1 MKKLIFTITL
11 FASCFFKTQAQ
22 SVLTT
27 QSFDTAVFPPT
38 GWAIKQPVLAT
49 PVWARRTNG
58 ANGTVVVCATHS
70 GAGLARFTSRAVING
85 YTQNLISK
93 KVDYTNRGT
102 GVASI
107 NFWMYRDTVL
117 QANPDSL
124 TVFINTTDSFNTSA
138 VRLGAVA
145 RNKNLLLPDT
155 QAVVGWYL
163 YSFTVPTT
171 FNTANNYFIFKGTSN
186 TPTVNQGANIFI
198 DDVSYLEYPPICT
211 GTPNVGTVVA
221 PSLLCNGGGN
231 ANLALTTSI
240 ANAGGITYNWQQA
253 ATASGPWTSFSTAG
267 NTASIAA
274 TATTFIQC
282 VANCSYSGLTYTTP
296 VATINVSTDTLPIVT
311 LLAKPQTIC
320 NGSSGAIIAAG
331 SYNYTWAPV
340 AQYVSASGDSIHIAP
355 IANSQY
361 TVTATNAS
369 GCSTVTGINIIVSN
383 GPNTNITAFPNDSI
397 CKGDSI
403 VLNSVQGNTN
413 GLTYAWSNGVTTR
426 RDTLVLNAS
435 ASYTVV
441 VTNAAG
447 CTRADTI
454 NITVMPDVI
463 SGFNYTNAVGAN
475 ALAFTN
481 TSTNA
486 TAYTWYFG
494 NGDSSTMAS
503 PTATYT
509 VSGVYTITQVAKGFC
524 GADSTVK
531 VILVAPE
538 GLGNKTIS
546 TVNVYPNPTS
556 GDIIYCTITTTD
568 KNATAYIY
576 DMTGK
581 LVLTQKVISS
591 TPNQINISAL
601 TKGIYTLKING
612 VATKITKQ

>member
-1 MKKLIFTITL
+1 MKKLLLLITL
-11 FASCFFKTQAQ
+11 FVFTILKTQAQ
-22 SVLTT
+22 SILTT
-27 QSFDTAVFPPT
+27 QSFDTAIFPPA

-49 PVWARRTNG
+49 PVWVRRTNG
-58 ANGTVVVCATHS
+58 SNGTAVVCATHS
-70 GAGLARFTSRAVING
+70 GAGLARFNSRVVING

-102 GVASI
+102 SSATLE
-107 NFWMYRDTVL
+107 FWMYRDTVL
-117 QANPDSL
+117 QANIDSL
-124 TVFINTTDSFNTSA
+124 TVYISTTDSFNTSA
-138 VRLGAVA
+138 VRLGAIA
-145 RNKNLLLPDT
+145 RNKNIMLPDT

-163 YSFTVPTT
+163 YSFTVPTS

-211 GTPNVGTVVA
+211 GTPNIGTVVA

-267 NTASIAA
+267 NTASIALS
-274 TATTFIQC
+274 ATTFIQC
-282 VANCSYSGLTYTTP
+282 VASCSYSGLNYTTP
-296 VATINVSTDTLPIVT
+296 VATVTVSSDTIPVVT
-311 LLAKPQTIC
+311 LLAKPQVIC
-320 NGSSGAIIAAG
+320 NGSNGAILANG
-331 SYNYTWAPV
+331 SYNYTWAPMV
-340 AQYVSASGDSIHIAP
+340 QYTSASGDSINITP
-355 IANSQY
+355 TANTQY

-369 GCSTVTGINIIVSN
+369 GCSTVTGININVSN
-383 GPNTNITAFPNDSI
+383 GPNTSITALPNDSI
-397 CKGDSI
+397 CKGDI
-403 VLNSVQGNTN
+403 VVLNSVQGNTN
-413 GLTYAWSNGVTTR
+413 GLTYAWSDGVTTR

-454 NITVMPDVI
+454 DIAVMPDVV
-463 SGFNYTNAVGAN
+463 SGFNYANVAGAI
-475 ALAFTN
+475 ALTFTN
-481 TSTNA
+481 TAVNA
-486 TAYTWYFG
+486 TSYTWYFG
-494 NGDSSTMAS
+494 NGDTSNSIN

-509 VSGVYTITQVAKGFC
+509 VSGVYTVTQVAKGFC

-538 GLGNKTIS
+538 SISNNTIS
-546 TVNVYPNPTS
+546 RVNIYPNPTI
-556 GDIIYCTITTTD
+556 GDILYCTINTTE
-568 KNATAYIY
+568 KNTATHIY

-581 LVLTQKVISS
+581 LVLSPVLISN
-591 TPNQINISAL
+591 TPTQINISTL

-612 VATKITKQ
+612 AVIKITKQ